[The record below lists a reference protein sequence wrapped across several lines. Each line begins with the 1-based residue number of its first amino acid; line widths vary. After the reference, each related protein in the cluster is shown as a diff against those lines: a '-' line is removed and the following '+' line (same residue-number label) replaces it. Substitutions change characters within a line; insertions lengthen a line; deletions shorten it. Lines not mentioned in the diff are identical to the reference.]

1 MMSPF
6 KVKLLSLLPKTL
18 RTKIV
23 SEAIEWYI
31 KKYVDLEINGL
42 EKLNNIK
49 GPIIFVCNHLSNSDA
64 LILNKVLKE
73 KSPYFVAGIKLTKDP
88 VTNFGMEV
96 VKTININPNT
106 PDKEAINQMIKTVKN
121 GKNMLIFP
129 EGTRSR
135 TASMNEGKKGV
146 LLPVRL
152 TKANVVPISIC
163 GSEKVLPISKNGNMG
178 DEKWQI
184 GKVTVNIGEAI
195 DMPKKVK
202 EETKHEYDNRC
213 IEMLMKKIAVM
224 LPESYRG
231 VYE

>member
-6 KVKLLSLLPKTL
+6 KVKLLMMLPKTL

-23 SEAIEWYI
+23 SEAVEWYI
-31 KKYVDLEINGL
+31 KKYVDLEINGF
-42 EKLNNIK
+42 EKLNNIDE
-49 GPIIFVCNHLSNSDA
+49 PIIFVCNHLSNADA

-88 VTNFGMEV
+88 VTNFGMEI

-106 PDKEAINQMIKTVKN
+106 PDKEAITHMIKTVKEGN
-121 GKNMLIFP
+121 NMLIFP

-146 LLPVRL
+146 LLAIRF
-152 TKANVVPISIC
+152 TKAKVVPISIC
-163 GSEKVLPISKNGNMG
+163 GSEKVLPISQSGHMG
-178 DEKWQI
+178 DEKWI
-184 GKVTVNIGEAI
+184 RGKVTVNIGDIVE
-195 DMPKKVK
+195 MPKKVK
-202 EETKHEYDNRC
+202 EEGKHEYDDKCMNT
-213 IEMLMKKIAVM
+213 LMKHIAAM

-231 VYE
+231 VYK